1 MREIAISNPTS
12 DQLAQMPGPASPFY
26 ESADASP
33 ASSVG
38 TLALLDTAAASTN
51 LGDHIIMDAVRHE
64 IAGLFADCM
73 IFAITS
79 HDWMGSHSRG
89 LTRKSDWA
97 IAGGT
102 SLLSSHMWY
111 RASWKL
117 SPIDALA
124 GLNIV
129 LLGAGWYQYQN
140 APDPYSK
147 WLLKRVL
154 SRERLHSVRDGYT
167 LKMLKSMG
175 ITNAV
180 NTGCPTLWHLTPD
193 LCARIPRNKAGA
205 VITTVNSYR
214 GLQNRDADRRMLALL
229 ARRYDKVY
237 LWIQTST
244 DYAYARSLH
253 DGLAYISPSVAALE
267 AVLVSD
273 GDFDYVG
280 NRLHAGIRALQRGR
294 RSIIV
299 AIDNRAREMG
309 NDFGLPTV
317 GRTEFEQLERMIVE
331 PLDIAIRTPQAEI
344 ERWKSQ
350 FHRTPERAGR
360 RP

>member
-1 MREIAISNPTS
+1 VPQIAISNLST
-12 DQLAQMPGPASPFY
+12 DGLAQAPGRASPFLDAVD
-26 ESADASP
+26 SAAS
-33 ASSVG
+33 ASVG

-51 LGDHIIMDAVRHE
+51 LGDHIIMEAVRRE
-64 IAGLFADCM
+64 IAGLFPDCM

-79 HDWMGSHSRG
+79 HEWMGAHSRR
-89 LTRKSDWA
+89 LTSKSDWA

-117 SPIDALA
+117 SPLDALA

-129 LLGAGWYQYQN
+129 LLGAGWHQYQS

-154 SRERLHSVRDGYT
+154 SPDRLHSVRDGYA
-167 LKMLKSMG
+167 LKMLATMG

-180 NTGCPTLWHLTPD
+180 NTGCPTLWQLDPAH
-193 LCARIPRNKAGA
+193 CARIPQRKAST
-205 VITTVNSYR
+205 VIATVNSYR
-214 GLQNRDADRRMLALL
+214 GLQDPEADRHLLALL
-229 ARRYDKVY
+229 ARRYDQVY
-237 LWIQTST
+237 LWIQTDT

-253 DGLAYISPSVAALE
+253 DGLIYISPSVAALD
-267 AVLVSD
+267 AVLMSD
-273 GDFDYVG
+273 ADLDYVG

-309 NDFGLPTV
+309 RDFGLPTV
-317 GRTEFEQLERMIVE
+317 GRTEFESLERMIRE
-331 PLDIAIRTPQAEI
+331 PLKIAIHTPQSEI
-344 ERWKSQ
+344 DRWKRQIRDTS
-350 FHRTPERAGR
+350 GR
-360 RP
+360 EGPVT

>member
-1 MREIAISNPTS
+1 MTKALTISNLSS
-12 DQLAQMPGPASPFY
+12 DLAEVPGPGSPFLASANSAASP
-26 ESADASP
+26 
-33 ASSVG
+33 SVG

-51 LGDHIIMDAVRHE
+51 LGDHIIMEAVRRE
-64 IAGLFADCM
+64 ILELFPDSM

-79 HDWMGSHSRG
+79 HDWMGRHSRG
-89 LTRKSDWA
+89 LTRMSDWA

-117 SPIDALA
+117 SPLDALA
-124 GLNIV
+124 GLDVV
-129 LLGAGWYQYQN
+129 LLGAGWHQYQN

-154 SRERLHSVRDGYT
+154 SRDRLHSVRDGYT
-167 LKMLKSMG
+167 LKMLTSMG

-180 NTGCPTLWHLTPD
+180 NTGCPTLWQLTPAH
-193 LCARIPRNKAGA
+193 CARISRRKASA
-205 VITTVNSYR
+205 VIATVNSYR
-214 GLQNRDADRRMLALL
+214 GLQNLEADRLLLALL
-229 ARRYDKVY
+229 ASQYSKVY
-237 LWIQTST
+237 LWIQTYT

-253 DGLAYISPSVAALE
+253 DGLIYISPSVAALD

-273 GDFDYVG
+273 VDVDYVG

-309 NDFGLPTV
+309 RDFGLPTV
-317 GRTEFEQLERMIVE
+317 GRTEFEQLACMIAE

-344 ERWKSQ
+344 DRWKDQ
-350 FHRTPERAGR
+350 IRHAPGHEV
-360 RP
+360 

>member
-1 MREIAISNPTS
+1 MQQIAISNLSS
-12 DQLAQMPGPASPFY
+12 DGVAEIPGPGSPFLDP
-26 ESADASP
+26 ADA
-33 ASSVG
+33 AMNASVG

-51 LGDHIIMDAVRHE
+51 LGDHIIMEAVRRE
-64 IAGLFADCM
+64 IVALFSDCM

-79 HDWMGSHSRG
+79 HDWMGPHSRG
-89 LTRKSDWA
+89 LARSSDWA

-111 RASWKL
+111 RASWKV

-124 GLNIV
+124 GLNVV
-129 LLGAGWYQYQN
+129 LLGAGWHQYQS

-154 SRERLHSVRDGYT
+154 SADRLHSVRDGYT
-167 LKMLKSMG
+167 LKMLTSMG
-175 ITNAV
+175 ITNVV

-193 LCARIPRNKAGA
+193 HCARIPRRKASA
-205 VITTVNSYR
+205 VIATVNSYR
-214 GLQNRDADRRMLALL
+214 GLQHPEADRRLLALL
-229 ARRYDKVY
+229 RSNYDKVY

-253 DGLAYISPSVAALE
+253 DDLVYISPSVAALD

-273 GDFDYVG
+273 ADVDYVG

-309 NDFGLPTV
+309 SDFGLPTI
-317 GRTEFEQLERMIVE
+317 GRTEFERLERMIAD
-331 PLDIAIRTPQAEI
+331 PLDVAIRTPQAEI
-344 ERWKSQ
+344 DRWKSQ
-350 FHRTPERAGR
+350 FRRTSGR
-360 RP
+360 EGR